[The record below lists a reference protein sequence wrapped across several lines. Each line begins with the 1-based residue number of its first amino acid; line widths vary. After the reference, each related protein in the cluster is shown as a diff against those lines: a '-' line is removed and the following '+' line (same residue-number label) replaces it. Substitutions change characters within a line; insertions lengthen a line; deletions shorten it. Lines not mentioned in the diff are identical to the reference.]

1 MRGGLTRPFLLVILS
16 GVAIIAIFGGLVL
29 FNSFRPPL
37 PPTTDPPPVVL
48 PPVGNGNGIPSMEA
62 AEELKLTVE
71 RHFKKFEAKNFRE
84 QTDGL
89 LSDYDNS
96 RDTLVEWTR
105 QAGIYAGT
113 YRGFNSL
120 TILYAQVLGNT
131 ESINITIS
139 NYEAKFSEEGASTT
153 MHLLNLG
160 RGKVIG
166 EFEMEIDVE
175 MDWIFDEERSRWL
188 ITNETWEFV
197 LFKTQTIAEGT
208 VFPLHWQKRGDFS
221 VWDDRIKQLFSSP

>member
-1 MRGGLTRPFLLVILS
+1 MRSGLTRPFLLVIL
-16 GVAIIAIFGGLVL
+16 GGLAVIAIFGGVVL
-29 FNSFRPPL
+29 FNSFGPP
-37 PPTTDPPPVVL
+37 PPTIDPPPVI
-48 PPVGNGNGIPSMEA
+48 PPVVNGNGLPSVDM

-71 RHFKKFEAKNFRE
+71 RHFEKFEAKNFRE

-89 LSDYDNS
+89 LSDYENS
-96 RDTLVEWTR
+96 RDTVVEWTR

-131 ESINITIS
+131 ESINITIT
-139 NYEAKFSEEGASTT
+139 NYEAQLSEEGAITT

-160 RGKVIG
+160 QGKIIG
-166 EFEMEIDVE
+166 EFEMQIDVS
-175 MDWIFDEERSRWL
+175 MDWIFDEEGSRWL
-188 ITNETWEFV
+188 ITGETWEFV
-197 LFKTQTIAEGT
+197 VFKTEVIAEGT

-221 VWDDRIKQLFSSP
+221 VWDDRMRQLFSSP

>member
-1 MRGGLTRPFLLVILS
+1 MRSGLTRPFLLVIL
-16 GVAIIAIFGGLVL
+16 GGLAVIAIFGGVVL
-29 FNSFRPPL
+29 FNSFGPP
-37 PPTTDPPPVVL
+37 PPTIDPPPVI
-48 PPVGNGNGIPSMEA
+48 PPVGNGNGFPSVDA

-71 RHFKKFEAKNFRE
+71 RHFEKFEAKNFRE

-89 LSDYDNS
+89 LSDYENS
-96 RDTLVEWTR
+96 RDTVVEWTR

-131 ESINITIS
+131 ESINITIT
-139 NYEAKFSEEGASTT
+139 NYEAQLSEEGAITT

-160 RGKVIG
+160 QGKIIG
-166 EFEMEIDVE
+166 EFEMQIDVS
-175 MDWIFDEERSRWL
+175 MDWIFDEEGSRWL
-188 ITNETWEFV
+188 ITGETWEFV
-197 LFKTQTIAEGT
+197 VFKTEVIAEGT

-221 VWDDRIKQLFSSP
+221 VWDDRMRQLFSSP

>member
-1 MRGGLTRPFLLVILS
+1 MRSGLTKPFLLVIL
-16 GVAIIAIFGGLVL
+16 GGLAVIAIFGGLVL
-29 FNSFRPPL
+29 FNSFGPS
-37 PPTTDPPPVVL
+37 PPTIDPPPVI
-48 PPVGNGNGIPSMEA
+48 PPVVNGNGFPSAEA

-71 RHFKKFEAKNFRE
+71 RHFEKFEAKNFRE

-89 LSDYDNS
+89 LSDYKNS
-96 RDTLVEWTR
+96 GDIVVEWTR
-105 QAGIYAGT
+105 QAGVYAGT

-131 ESINITIS
+131 ESINVTIT
-139 NYEAKFSEEGASTT
+139 NYEAQFSVEGASTT

-160 RGKVIG
+160 RGKTIG
-166 EFEMEIDVE
+166 EFEMEIDVSI
-175 MDWIFDEERSRWL
+175 DWIFDEEGSRWL

-197 LFKTQTIAEGT
+197 VFKTETIAEGT

-221 VWDDRIKQLFSSP
+221 VWDERIKQLFPSP